1 MNFDGRLQKLVLGF
15 CFGAKIDPDNYI
27 LKGDL
32 EQVRQFWIDSVQDLH
47 DENLHAMIMEAIAFA
62 DQNF

>member
-32 EQVRQFWIDSVQDLH
+32 EQVR
-47 DENLHAMIMEAIAFA
+47 
-62 DQNF
+62 